1 MILSGHRAARDADG
15 RQVAYHQGPSASR
28 SHPLRDFQHQPSI
41 PIAYLQ
47 LLVEILGE
55 RGISAAQLLHE
66 QPLDPALLDDSQAR
80 MSPLQWTRLVLRA
93 QALTDDPGLGY
104 EYGLRM
110 RPTVH
115 GVLGYAAMSSAS
127 LRQAQEISARYNR
140 LRQAGFS
147 FEFHED
153 DDVGYL
159 SLIQRQPIPVARAF
173 FIENILL
180 GLAGATAV
188 LLGRTLA
195 ELPDLEI
202 WFDMPEP
209 PYYAAWAARL
219 PTLRFNQRGNLLR
232 LPAHYLS
239 LRPVLA
245 DPLAS
250 QQAIALCERELA
262 LAAGQDSDIIA
273 HVRAA
278 LVPQDGG
285 GYPTL
290 AALCAPLHIS
300 SRTLKRRLQQQGTS
314 YLLLLEEARQQD
326 ARRWLA
332 HSPLPVRDI
341 ATRLGYDNPA
351 NFTRAFRRWTGE
363 TPSDYRERHR
373 S

>member
-1 MILSGHRAARDADG
+1 M
-15 RQVAYHQGPSASR
+15 
-28 SHPLRDFQHQPSI
+28 RDFQNQPSI

-55 RGISAAQLLHE
+55 RGISTAQLLHE
-66 QPLDPALLDDSQAR
+66 GTIDPALLADNQAR
-80 MSPLQWTRLVLRA
+80 MTPLQWTRLVLRA
-93 QALTDDPGLGY
+93 QALTHEPGLGY

-147 FEFHED
+147 FEFREEGNA
-153 DDVGYL
+153 GYL
-159 SLIQRQPIPVARAF
+159 ELIQRHPIPVARTF

-202 WFDMPEP
+202 WFDTPAP
-209 PYYAAWAARL
+209 PYYAAWRTRL

-262 LAAGQDSDIIA
+262 LASRLQSDIVA
-273 HVRAA
+273 RVRAA
-278 LVPQDGG
+278 LVPADGG
-285 GYPTL
+285 GYPAL
-290 AALCAPLHIS
+290 PDLCAQLQLS
-300 SRTLKRRLQQQGTS
+300 SRTLKRRLQHQGTS
-314 YLLLLEEARQQD
+314 YLLMLEEARQQD
-326 ARRWLA
+326 ARRLLA
-332 HSPLPVRDI
+332 HSELPVRDV

-363 TPSDYRERHR
+363 TPSRYRERNR
-373 S
+373 Q